1 MPGLTSLRLMP
12 ALWPASLPQ
21 SLTIASHDE
30 VDRDNLVRFQPT
42 SGPPQL
48 RRVATAVS
56 RNVNGSLVLTYE
68 QLDILQAFFRDTLKS
83 GALAFEW
90 KNHIT
95 GNVCSY
101 LFRSPP
107 PMRVLGGR
115 SAGRALAKVRVQ
127 LELEIVPG
135 SEIAA
140 GTPPPPP
147 PPPPVPEPQ
156 DFFYLESERSE
167 PEASELLLI
176 EYEDLPW
183 VEPDQPVFFFSAG
196 FIGDETSLMTTD
208 VPLPAPVT
216 GTETLMAD
224 QAYELSLYRGTFP
237 LITIQ

>member
-1 MPGLTSLRLMP
+1 MP

-176 EYEDLPW
+176 EYQDLPW
-183 VEPDQPVFFFSAG
+183 VEPDQPVFFFSDG
-196 FIGDETSLMTTD
+196 FIGDETSLNTIE
-208 VPLPAPVT
+208 LPSTSITNTLGP
-216 GTETLMAD
+216 LMAD
-224 QAYELSLYRGTFP
+224 QSKEFTFGGGVGVA
-237 LITIQ
+237 